1 MAVKNS
7 FSYYILKR
15 FHKLLWKLDYNFY
28 LISFYLSLTKDLPL
42 KEKKVKSSLV
52 FTKYKFIKEIKKR
65 CLWEHLHDREITVL

>member
-28 LISFYLSLTKDLPL
+28 LIHFLVFQRSWGVISRKEIYKKECLRNSVFYLSRM
-42 KEKKVKSSLV
+42 S
-52 FTKYKFIKEIKKR
+52 
-65 CLWEHLHDREITVL
+65 